1 MYQVSDGVRSTR
13 NQDGGV
19 LLDIQRGKI
28 LRLNFTGA
36 LILEQLQQGQS
47 QSQIADGIS
56 QEFSISRE
64 VVHRDVD
71 DFMKSLEQ
79 QHLLFDDG
87 LEELP

>member
-1 MYQVSDGVRSTR
+1 MYRVSDGVRSTR

-36 LILEQLQQGQS
+36 LIFERLQQGQS
-47 QSQIADGIS
+47 PSEIADSIG
-56 QEFSISRE
+56 QEFSIPRE
-64 VVHRDVD
+64 VIHRDVD

-87 LEELP
+87 LEELR